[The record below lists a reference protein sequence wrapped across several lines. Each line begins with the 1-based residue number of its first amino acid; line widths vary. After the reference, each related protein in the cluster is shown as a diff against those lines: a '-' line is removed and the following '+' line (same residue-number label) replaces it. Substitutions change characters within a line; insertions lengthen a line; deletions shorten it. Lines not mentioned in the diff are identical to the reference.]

1 MKWKKEMQTRNLD
14 ENNVSQGLKTKIK
27 DYYELEEGIKGLKEA
42 IDNPSINDD
51 VEELQADLEELQ
63 EALEVADRKLVD
75 AVILF
80 DKNKE
85 KYAEKVQK
93 MKEGR
98 EKKKAGN
105 GEPKKEASAPA
116 QSQPQPQVQ
125 VRQPQVQNNEPAKT
139 EEKEG
144 EKKKSNIGNWIFGL
158 AIAGLT
164 LGLAT
169 QYLKNRD

>member
-1 MKWKKEMQTRNLD
+1 MKWKNEMSSRGLNET
-14 ENNVSQGLKTKIK
+14 NVSQGLKTKIK
-27 DYYELEEGIKGLKEA
+27 DFYELEEGIKSLKEA
-42 IDNPSINDD
+42 IEYPSVNDD
-51 VEELQADLEELQ
+51 VEELKADLEELE
-63 EALEVADRKLVD
+63 EAKIELDRKLVD
-75 AVILF
+75 AIIFF

-98 EKKKAGN
+98 EKKKN
-105 GEPKKEASAPA
+105 GATATAEKKEEVKQEVKQQATATATPS
-116 QSQPQPQVQ
+116 VQ
-125 VRQPQVQNNEPAKT
+125 QMPKE

-144 EKKKSNIGNWIFGL
+144 EKKKSNIGSWIFGL

-169 QYLKNRD
+169 KYLKNRD

>member
-1 MKWKKEMQTRNLD
+1 MKWKNEMSSRGLNET
-14 ENNVSQGLKTKIK
+14 NVSQGLKTKIK
-27 DYYELEEGIKGLKEA
+27 DFYELEEGIKSLKEA
-42 IDNPSINDD
+42 IDYPSVNDD
-51 VEELQADLEELQ
+51 VEELKADLEELE
-63 EALEVADRKLVD
+63 EAKIELDRKLVD
-75 AVILF
+75 AIIFF

-98 EKKKAGN
+98 EKKKGIATSTAD
-105 GEPKKEASAPA
+105 KKEEVK
-116 QSQPQPQVQ
+116 QQPTATATPSVQ
-125 VRQPQVQNNEPAKT
+125 QMPK
-139 EEKEG
+139 EESKEG